1 MNAHSHKRGTR
12 RNAHHLYVLAILVGG
27 CAGEPGSAEASPEEA
42 APPAGTSAMNVAG
55 PTGDPAA
62 GPRAD
67 LAQRLG
73 VDEAAIEV
81 VSVREVTWRD
91 GSVGC
96 PQPGM
101 LYPQVLVNG
110 SQIILRHAGVDYH
123 YHSGRGRE
131 PFYCENP
138 QPPLDADAGGF
149 GET

>member
-1 MNAHSHKRGTR
+1 MALLAGACHGSGDAGSGAEQSAADRAGVVNA
-12 RNAHHLYVLAILVGG
+12 NAPL
-27 CAGEPGSAEASPEEA
+27 
-42 APPAGTSAMNVAG
+42 AG
-55 PTGDPAA
+55 PAA
-62 GPRAD
+62 AARAD
-67 LAQRLG
+67 LARKLG
-73 VDEAAIEV
+73 VDESAIEV

-101 LYPQVLVNG
+101 QYPQVLVNG
-110 SQIILRHAGVDYH
+110 SQIVLRHAGDEYH

-131 PFYCENP
+131 PFYCASP